1 MMEDETRHLF
11 SRLGRGIG
19 QHPGIAVLARN
30 RGDVHL
36 GKKPWNRW
44 EEALQRAIGNAE
56 EMAGKWNVNGW
67 KRYESKCHLYK
78 I

>member
-1 MMEDETRHLF
+1 MKPVTF

-36 GKKPWNRW
+36 GKNRGTAGKKP
-44 EEALQRAIGNAE
+44 QRPLEMRKKWLENGVS
-56 EMAGKWNVNGW
+56 MAGKLV
-67 KRYESKCHLYK
+67 HLQ
-78 I
+78 

>member
-1 MMEDETRHLF
+1 MKPVTVSHV

-36 GKKPWNRW
+36 GTAKNRW
-44 EEALQRAIGNAE
+44 EEAAKAIGNAE
-56 EMAGKWNVNGW
+56 EMAGKWGVNGW
-67 KRYESKCHLYK
+67 KVSTSKCHLYK